1 LGFESL
7 IGSEHRK
14 SRLLPAF
21 SVLIDVVFGDEKGGA
36 M

>member
-1 LGFESL
+1 MTVTV
-7 IGSEHRK
+7 SEHRK